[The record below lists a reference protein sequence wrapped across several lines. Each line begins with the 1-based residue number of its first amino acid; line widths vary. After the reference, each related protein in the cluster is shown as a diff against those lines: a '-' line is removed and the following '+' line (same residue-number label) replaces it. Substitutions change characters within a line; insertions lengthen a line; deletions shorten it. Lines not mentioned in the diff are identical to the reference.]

1 MFTMVNKVRDR
12 KGFTLI
18 ELLIVVAIIGILA
31 AIAIPAFLGQQ
42 KKAKSKA
49 LESTCSNT
57 AKTAATF
64 LTSLNTLEPIV
75 YYTSSTAKACVAP
88 TTRSLVDTDAD
99 GSADKD
105 ICLARFNMAATGSY
119 DPSSATITQSLAL
132 ALVSEATGLNKTS
145 PYKLGSV
152 ILTAKSDAPYVPVS
166 ADAGLCVIA
175 FNDTNR
181 TLRIVMIDDNG
192 NGGIGETKVFNA
204 SGSD

>member
-1 MFTMVNKVRDR
+1 MIKMVTKVRER

-49 LESTCSNT
+49 LESTCSNA
-57 AKTAATF
+57 AKTAATY
-64 LTSLNTLEPIV
+64 LTALNTLEPIV
-75 YYTSSTAKACVAP
+75 YYSNNTTKACVAP
-88 TTRSLVDTDAD
+88 TTRATVDTDAD

-119 DPSSATITQSLAL
+119 DPSSATSTQDLANYMI
-132 ALVSEATGLNKTS
+132 SEATGLNKTS
-145 PYKLGSV
+145 PYKLGTV
-152 ILTAKSDAPYVPVS
+152 ILAAKADAPYVPIS

-175 FNDTNR
+175 FNNTNR
-181 TLRIVMIDDNG
+181 TLRVVMIDDNG
-192 NGGIGETKVFNA
+192 NGGIGETKVFTA
-204 SGSD
+204 AGSD